1 MTQIQIDL
9 PEDINTWLAHKS
21 IDLSF
26 HDKRMVIIKILK
38 EVMKKDQSDIRG
50 ERGQPSK

>member
-1 MTQIQIDL
+1 MVKIQIDL
-9 PEDINTWLAHKS
+9 TDEIDNWLAHKS

-38 EVMKKDQSDIRG
+38 EVMNNETNNKQKR
-50 ERGQPSK
+50 